1 MRAENSKHV
10 VPFLLA
16 GFLVLLLIPLVSL
29 YAPSL
34 PRDVL
39 RSVAIVL
46 AFPLFAV
53 GFGNWAENKGRSSW
67 CFLWAAFP
75 VPGFLVMALLRDKN
89 QGTPPQGTTPLKP
102 HDLLEHWPE
111 RLKQLGDPVVQEP
124 HELLENWPER
134 LKQLGNLMV
143 KEPLARKPYRL
154 PLLGLVFLAVCVTAL
169 TLIFRYKT
177 AAYGQWTFRYD
188 RFTKVVYMR
197 SALNPKAQWVKS
209 RFVNLE
215 QALTLMKTRE
225 EQQRQ
230 QEIDELREKLDKT
243 RR

>member
-75 VPGFLVMALLRDKN
+75 VPGFLVMALLRDKHKD
-89 QGTPPQGTTPLKP
+89 TPPQGTTPLKP

-111 RLKQLGDPVVQEP
+111 RLKQLG
-124 HELLENWPER
+124 
-134 LKQLGNLMV
+134 NLVV

-154 PLLGLVFLAVCVTAL
+154 PLLGLVLLAVCVTAL

-177 AAYGQWTFRYD
+177 AAYGQWSFRYD
-188 RFTKVVYMR
+188 RLTRVVYLR

-230 QEIDELREKLDKT
+230 QEIDELREKLDET